1 MHQNRHWGWV
11 TALAAALAMVMA
23 TGCTIKNKDGEE
35 VFRLKVG
42 DRNDGEDS
50 SSKDDADSAPDA
62 SLPSDS
68 AIDDNPAP
76 ASDAP
81 AVATETPAEPW
92 WKSDD
97 VKERDLSDSGEG
109 YVISDDLADARSAVS
124 DARDAN
130 DGIDSTD
137 LADSSDAGSDSG
149 FYDPSTDSAPA
160 DTKVAMA
167 APPTVKV
174 RSVDRTLAPVNADL
188 WGRTVKTQ
196 SGTSATPARRA
207 SMDNVQKAIQAGYGT
222 AYVVRLEKAI
232 SVDRSNGYAYYFLA
246 RGRFE
251 QGDWKGARGFADKS
265 VQLLAGDPQFR
276 STARVLLAKS
286 LNNSGQIAEAAR
298 EAQKAAEEDPN
309 NTEARVLALRL
320 SE

>member
-1 MHQNRHWGWV
+1 MRDGNWMGWI
-11 TALAAALAMVMA
+11 TALALATAMA
-23 TGCTIKNKDGEE
+23 VGGAGCTIKNKDGEE

-42 DRNDGEDS
+42 NRDAATDS
-50 SSKDDADSAPDA
+50 ASTPEPSTAPDA
-62 SLPSDS
+62 ALPEDS

-76 ASDAP
+76 GAEPMVESEA
-81 AVATETPAEPW
+81 PAEPW
-92 WKSDD
+92 WKADEI
-97 VKERDLSDSGEG
+97 KEKDLSDDGEG
-109 YVISDDLADARSAVS
+109 YVTTSDLDAARSSV
-124 DARDAN
+124 DEARDAN
-130 DGIDSTD
+130 DGIDDTD
-137 LADSSDAGSDSG
+137 LVDPKDSGGDG
-149 FYDPSTDSAPA
+149 FYDPTSDSAAA
-160 DTKVAMA
+160 DATVAMN
-167 APPTVKV
+167 APPKLRV

-188 WGRTVKTQ
+188 WDRTVKTQ
-196 SGTSATPARRA
+196 TGASAAPARKA

-232 SVDRSNGYAYYFLA
+232 AVDRSNGYAYYFLA

-251 QGDWKGARGFADKS
+251 KGDWKGAGGFADKA
-265 VQLLAGDPQFR
+265 VQLLAGDPKFR